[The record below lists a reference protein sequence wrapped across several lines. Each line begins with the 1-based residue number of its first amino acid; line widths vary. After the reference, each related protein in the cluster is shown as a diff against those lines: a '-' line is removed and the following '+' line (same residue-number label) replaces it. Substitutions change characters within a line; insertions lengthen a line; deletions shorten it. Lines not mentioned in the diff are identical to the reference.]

1 MAERDAIKG
10 NDETPP
16 SGEAGAEAPPAAD
29 YGSGDATPKMALA
42 RIAPPRIDVVQVVG
56 ASEIDRPIDIPSS
69 ETPRIAFSIQTKTE
83 TLTIENPS
91 IALAAFEAPSFDAPR
106 IDMPRVDE
114 VHPTTAAD
122 FIPGSGPTADAA
134 AAAPMEGPHDS
145 AASRGHKF
153 PLLAASLVLA
163 ASLGAMVG
171 TLASTTLLM
180 RSAPAP
186 TVVAAKSGLEEVQ
199 TLKEQVVQLR
209 VDLAAMK
216 TSIEA
221 GHRNA
226 NAQFTRIGERVERID
241 RTQAEPVAKL
251 TKAIE
256 GFERR
261 ADVNAGRETTGSI
274 TPPQPIAG
282 QPAKPSG
289 IVEGWVLRDV
299 QRGTALIEGRLGLI
313 EVDAGDVVP
322 GLGRVDAIRK
332 QEGRWV
338 VVTSKGLIVSPR

>member
-1 MAERDAIKG
+1 MAQRDAIKG

-16 SGEAGAEAPPAAD
+16 PGEAGIETPPAAD
-29 YGSGDATPKMALA
+29 AAPADATPKMALA
-42 RIAPPRIDVVQVVG
+42 TIAPPRVSVAKVVD
-56 ASEIDRPIDIPSS
+56 ASEIDRPVDIPAI
-69 ETPRIAFSIQTKTE
+69 EAPRIALSIHTKTE
-83 TLTIENPS
+83 TLTIENPG
-91 IALAAFEAPSFDAPR
+91 IAFAAFEAPRLDAPG

-122 FIPGSGPTADAA
+122 FTSGAGQTDDAA
-134 AAAPMEGPHDS
+134 ATMEGPRDS
-145 AASRGHKF
+145 AGARSHRF

-180 RSAPAP
+180 RSAPP
-186 TVVAAKSGLEEVQ
+186 PVVVAAKSGLEEVQ
-199 TLKEQVVQLR
+199 ALKEQVVQLR
-209 VDLAAMK
+209 VDLAAIK
-216 TSIEA
+216 TSVEA

-261 ADVNAGRETTGSI
+261 ADVNAARETTGSI
-274 TPPQPIAG
+274 TPPQSIAN

-289 IVEGWVLRDV
+289 VVEGWVLRDV
-299 QRGTALIEGRLGLI
+299 QRGTALIEGRFGMI

-332 QEGRWV
+332 QDGRWV
-338 VVTSKGLIVSPR
+338 VVTSKGLIVPPR